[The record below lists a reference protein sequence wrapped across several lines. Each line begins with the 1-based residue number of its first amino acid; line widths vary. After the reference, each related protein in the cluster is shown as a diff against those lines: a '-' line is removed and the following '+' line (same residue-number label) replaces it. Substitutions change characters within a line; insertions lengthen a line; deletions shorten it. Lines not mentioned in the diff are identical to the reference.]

1 MEESVVKI
9 RLVGGF
15 LLCMLSL
22 AHAESERKVYLSD
35 ISSQS
40 NGWQFFT
47 EDGSK
52 VTHSQVKNERDWEM
66 RTTRL
71 SGVNVALTAL
81 FSPYSWIIAATN
93 VNTSIVGPWC
103 DGSGVMTIGG
113 GGVTMAANNMIKFG
127 NSSRS
132 VRVRLGESQ
141 TWRGPAEGTAYA
153 YFALGCDNTWKEN
166 IYSRACIAATND
178 LIWTLDGRITV
189 SMTASNDLSNVDV
202 IVNKG
207 ARIALVKQDDG
218 TWYDPHLGARSLT
231 LNGFDEAT
239 GVAPLT
245 IGGKN
250 PHVGFLSSPGAPSVF
265 DDVTLAP
272 KVILLDGATVGGK
285 KFDYA
290 LSELCVSNG
299 TSVISAD
306 VTFTRPVHI
315 DIGPD
320 ARLEFS
326 GTLTAAG
333 GGITVT
339 GDGELAFMGPLVS
352 VPVAGSGRIVCG
364 VEGKEIVLSGDLS
377 RFTGTI
383 HAEAGS
389 VLIHPDARLNEA
401 ARLTAADGASVRVLT
416 AEDFG
421 DFVEQGRGYYRGL
434 NGVLHPYLYPR
445 EYPKGSNYYWPRPET
460 FYAYPDSTEG
470 GNVPWKDGSVVCFS
484 RRWDG
489 GLGSSYDM
497 DICGII
503 RTPESGSTTH
513 YIDADKNITVGE
525 RGIEFLGSSM
535 GIYVYKRNNYF
546 RLSESQTWKGTAAD
560 ALDNRHNRIYMGGNW
575 YSLYPTG
582 SMTPLKDDLTLTL
595 EGNLILSIYYP
606 SNDFSRA
613 NLVVKAPAL
622 VMRACPGG
630 NDTYK
635 SYYGRLNAKTLVLDG
650 GPGLYIGSKTIADT
664 SVGSP
669 AEVSPIAVA
678 RRIVVKNGACLT
690 ATKEATWTET
700 VLAAAAGSEGG
711 LSGTF
716 VLKDETLFVEAEEGA
731 VLDLTGA
738 TFRPALRVTAGISA
752 KGPGTVRVS
761 FDNLSLL
768 DGGFAVDG
776 ASVEVV
782 GSGYWTNSLAKAN
795 GFSVSSEGGPV
806 SVSAAALAG
815 YRGEELRVTK
825 GTLVLDS
832 VASLPQGCKVVTA
845 ADGKLVL
852 LDATGFDADVHMG
865 GTKNCGTDPYIVTEA
880 PRENETIALDDG
892 AQLHVFGSGLK
903 ASSSI
908 TMGRNAAV
916 RFYRPATVYS
926 PINVTGAVTFATLDV
941 SGESRIAGKVT
952 GNGNVSVSA
961 PGGLVFSGGA
971 DFKWSFTQ
979 KDGRVTLF
987 GKSIYFYSFVNIL
1000 EGHLLMTNCYVRSFN
1015 NTWSMNSS
1023 SQTGDVLC
1031 EIAAGAT
1038 WSLDNNSVPYIG
1050 GHKDFES
1057 RILISGGTMSHLTY
1071 DTIQMNSGGT
1081 GKAVFEFASGVL
1093 NSERRIIV
1101 GRNAEQ
1107 TDGYAK
1113 FIWRG
1118 GTWKT
1123 HGNPGYRYKYRYLF
1137 QGKNAT
1143 GNGGLE
1149 FSIEGPD
1156 CVLDL
1161 GMFEYPDCISN
1172 FCNLASSKMTGKPG
1186 ARLKIKGKQGVVSNF
1201 VLLDFDPNGM
1211 ELDLNSMPRSNVEVV
1226 GNGSPVHLTWVT
1238 PGTNGMVMCS
1248 GTPSP
1253 LLASYVVTEG
1263 GTFENAF
1270 TQGWNS
1276 GFLSQTDTNLTFS
1289 ADAAYLLRPTA
1300 AGLTPLS
1307 LAGSLILPEAMTYVV
1322 DRSAG
1327 RAPVGKDIVLVE
1339 TGAGIVGECEWTA
1352 NGGISCRDSSVTAE
1366 EGRLLLDYV
1375 PSGTTV
1381 IIR

>member
-1 MEESVVKI
+1 MIPFKLNILMLMVRLLLLDRDGRGARVMNMEEPVVKI
-9 RLVGGF
+9 RLVGGI

-35 ISSQS
+35 ISSQA

-71 SGVNVALTAL
+71 SGANVQLGAL
-81 FSPYSWIIAATN
+81 FFPYSWTIAATN

-103 DGSGVMTIGG
+103 DGNGVMTIGG

-127 NSSRS
+127 NSSRL

-189 SMTASNDLSNVDV
+189 SMTASNDLSNVDMV
-202 IVNKG
+202 VNKG

-231 LNGFDEAT
+231 LNGFDEVT

-265 DDVTLAP
+265 DDATVAP
-272 KVILLDGATVGGK
+272 KVILLDGATIGGK

-339 GDGELAFMGPLVS
+339 GDGELAFTGPLAS

-364 VEGKEIVLSGDLS
+364 AEGKETVLSGDLS

-401 ARLTAADGASVRVLT
+401 ARLTAAAGASVRVLT

-445 EYPKGSNYYWPRPET
+445 EYPAGSNYYWPQPET

-513 YIDADKNITVGE
+513 YIDADKNFTVGE
-525 RGIEFLGSSM
+525 RGIEFLGTSM
-535 GIYVYKRNNYF
+535 GICVFKRANYF
-546 RLSESQTWKGTAAD
+546 RLSESQTWKGPAAD
-560 ALDNRHNRIYMGGNW
+560 AIDNRHNRIYMGGNW
-575 YSLYPTG
+575 SKLYPTG

-664 SVGSP
+664 TVGSP
-669 AEVSPIAVA
+669 AEVSPLALA

-690 ATKEATWTET
+690 ATREATWTGT
-700 VLAAAAGSEGG
+700 VLAAAAGSAGG

-716 VLKDETLFVEAEEGA
+716 VLQDGTLVVEAEEGSH
-731 VLDLTGA
+731 LDLTGA
-738 TFRPALRVTAGISA
+738 TFRPALRATAGILA
-752 KGPGTVRVS
+752 KGTGTVKVS
-761 FDNLSLL
+761 FGNLMLL
-768 DGGFAVDG
+768 SGGFDADG
-776 ASVEVV
+776 VSVEAV

-916 RFYRPATVYS
+916 RFYRPAVVSS
-926 PINVTGAVTFATLDV
+926 PITVTGAVKIVTLDG
-941 SGESRIAGKVT
+941 SG
-952 GNGNVSVSA
+952 
-961 PGGLVFSGGA
+961 
-971 DFKWSFTQ
+971 
-979 KDGRVTLF
+979 
-987 GKSIYFYSFVNIL
+987 
-1000 EGHLLMTNCYVRSFN
+1000 
-1015 NTWSMNSS
+1015 
-1023 SQTGDVLC
+1023 
-1031 EIAAGAT
+1031 
-1038 WSLDNNSVPYIG
+1038 
-1050 GHKDFES
+1050 
-1057 RILISGGTMSHLTY
+1057 
-1071 DTIQMNSGGT
+1071 
-1081 GKAVFEFASGVL
+1081 
-1093 NSERRIIV
+1093 
-1101 GRNAEQ
+1101 
-1107 TDGYAK
+1107 
-1113 FIWRG
+1113 
-1118 GTWKT
+1118 
-1123 HGNPGYRYKYRYLF
+1123 
-1137 QGKNAT
+1137 
-1143 GNGGLE
+1143 
-1149 FSIEGPD
+1149 
-1156 CVLDL
+1156 
-1161 GMFEYPDCISN
+1161 
-1172 FCNLASSKMTGKPG
+1172 
-1186 ARLKIKGKQGVVSNF
+1186 
-1201 VLLDFDPNGM
+1201 
-1211 ELDLNSMPRSNVEVV
+1211 
-1226 GNGSPVHLTWVT
+1226 
-1238 PGTNGMVMCS
+1238 
-1248 GTPSP
+1248 
-1253 LLASYVVTEG
+1253 
-1263 GTFENAF
+1263 
-1270 TQGWNS
+1270 
-1276 GFLSQTDTNLTFS
+1276 
-1289 ADAAYLLRPTA
+1289 
-1300 AGLTPLS
+1300 
-1307 LAGSLILPEAMTYVV
+1307 
-1322 DRSAG
+1322 
-1327 RAPVGKDIVLVE
+1327 
-1339 TGAGIVGECEWTA
+1339 
-1352 NGGISCRDSSVTAE
+1352 
-1366 EGRLLLDYV
+1366 
-1375 PSGTTV
+1375 
-1381 IIR
+1381 

>member
-9 RLVGGF
+9 RLVGGI

-35 ISSQS
+35 ISSQA

-47 EDGSK
+47 EDGTK
-52 VTHSQVKNERDWEM
+52 VTHSQVKNESGWEM

-71 SGVNVALTAL
+71 SGANVQLGAL
-81 FSPYSWIIAATN
+81 FFPYSWIIAATN

-103 DGSGVMTIGG
+103 DGTGVMTIGG

-153 YFALGCDNTWKEN
+153 YFALGCDDTWKEN

-218 TWYDPHLGARSLT
+218 TWYNPHLGARSLT

-265 DDVTLAP
+265 DDATVAP

-339 GDGELAFMGPLVS
+339 GGGELAFTGPLVS
-352 VPVAGSGRIVCG
+352 VPVAGSGLIAAGRADA
-364 VEGKEIVLSGDLS
+364 ETVLNGDLS
-377 RFTGTI
+377 RFTGTV

-416 AEDFG
+416 ADDFG
-421 DFVEQGRGYYRGL
+421 DFVRDGRGYYRGL

-445 EYPKGSNYYWPRPET
+445 EYPAGNNYYWPLPET

-489 GLGSSYDM
+489 GLGSSDDM

-503 RTPESGSTTH
+503 RTPASGSTTH
-513 YIDADKNITVGE
+513 YMDADKNITVGE
-525 RGIEFLGSSM
+525 RGIEFLGTSM
-535 GIYVYKRNNYF
+535 GIYVFKRANYF
-546 RLSESQTWKGTAAD
+546 RLSESQTWKGPAAD

-575 YSLYPTG
+575 NKLYPTG

-622 VMRACPGG
+622 VMRSYPGG
-630 NDTYK
+630 SSEYK
-635 SYYGRLNAKTLVLDG
+635 TTYGRLNAKTLVLDG
-650 GPGLYIGSKTIADT
+650 GAGIYIGPKTVADT

-669 AEVSPIAVA
+669 AEVSPLALA

-690 ATKEATWTET
+690 ATKEAVWKET
-700 VLAAAAGSEGG
+700 VLVAAAGSGGG

-716 VLKDETLFVEAEEGA
+716 ILQDETLSVEAEEGA

-738 TFRPALRVTAGISA
+738 AFRPAPRVNAGISV

-782 GSGYWTNSLAKAN
+782 GSGYWTNSLEKAT
-795 GFSVSSEGGPV
+795 GFCVSSDNGPV

-815 YRGEELRVTK
+815 YMGGEIRVTK
-825 GTLVLDS
+825 GALVLDS
-832 VASLPQGCKVVTA
+832 VAALPQGCKVVTSG
-845 ADGKLVL
+845 DGKLVL
-852 LDATGFDADVHMG
+852 LDTAGFDADVHMG
-865 GTKNCGTDPYIVTEA
+865 GTKNHGTEPNIVTDY
-880 PRENETIALDDG
+880 PRENETIAIDDG

-908 TMGRNAAV
+908 TMGSNAGI

-941 SGESRIAGKVT
+941 SGESCLAGKVT

-961 PGGLVFSGGA
+961 PGGLVFSGGTT
-971 DFKWSFTQ
+971 FNNKFLQ
-979 KDGRVTLF
+979 KDGKVVF
-987 GKSIYFYSFVNIL
+987 YGKSFTFKKNVTIL
-1000 EGHLLMTNCYVRSFN
+1000 EGHLLMTNCTVTTEAAN
-1015 NTWSMNSS
+1015 WTMDAVD
-1023 SQTGDVLC
+1023 QTGDVLC
-1031 EIAAGAT
+1031 EIASGAT
-1038 WSLDNNSVPYIG
+1038 WSIGNNSIPCIG
-1050 GHKDFES
+1050 GHDDFES
-1057 RILISGGTMSHLTY
+1057 RLLINGGTMSHTVY
-1071 DTIQMNSGGT
+1071 DPIRMNND
-1081 GKAVFEFASGVL
+1081 GKGKSVFEFASGVL
-1093 NSERRIIV
+1093 NSERRVIV
-1101 GRNAEQ
+1101 GRKADA
-1107 TDGYAK
+1107 TKGYAK

-1123 HGNPGYRYKYRYLF
+1123 HGNQGYRYKYRHLF
-1137 QGKNAT
+1137 EGKEAA
-1143 GNGGLE
+1143 GYGGFE
-1149 FSIEGPD
+1149 FSIAGPD
-1156 CVLDL
+1156 CVLDF
-1161 GMFEYPDCISN
+1161 GQFEYPDCISN
-1172 FCNLASSKMTGKPG
+1172 FLNLASSKMTGKPG
-1186 ARLKIKGKQGVVSNF
+1186 ARLKIKGKQGVVSNL
-1201 VLLDFDPNGM
+1201 VLSDFEPNGM
-1211 ELDLNSMPRSNVEVV
+1211 ELDLNSLPRSNVEVV

-1253 LLASYVVTEG
+1253 LLASYVVPEG

-1300 AGLTPLS
+1300 AGIAPLS
-1307 LAGSLILPEAMTYVV
+1307 LAGSLILPEAMSYIV
-1322 DRSAG
+1322 DRSAA
-1327 RAPVGKDIVLVE
+1327 RAPVGKDTVLVE

-1352 NGGISCRDSSVTAE
+1352 NGGISRRDSSVSADD
-1366 EGRLLLDYV
+1366 GRLLLDYV
-1375 PSGTTV
+1375 PTGTTLTV
-1381 IIR
+1381 R